1 MNDNVLYRKWRPLTF
16 NEVVGQEHVTTT
28 LINSID
34 LNQTSHAYL
43 FTGPRGVGKTTM
55 ARILAKAMNCTITP
69 NCCLQ
74 PNGDRNFCD
83 SCISI
88 NNGNM
93 IDLIEIDAASNRS
106 IDDIRDIKEKS
117 LFAPNIGNCKV
128 YIIDEAHGL
137 TGPAQQAFLKL
148 LEEPPKNVII
158 ILATT
163 EINSI
168 PQTIISRCQRFDF
181 NRIGIDQMSSHLK
194 LISDAEEIKISQDA
208 CSVISLNSSGSLRD
222 AENIL
227 QQISSLKSKDVSEED
242 VYEFLGLSRID
253 TGVQLTINILKNE
266 TDKVL
271 RTIQKE
277 SESGTDPLHLK
288 NQILKC
294 LRTIIYIKH
303 DLGDLLEEADSTIS
317 SLASIS
323 KKINTE
329 RINKISKILINSQVQ
344 PNEFPPLSLEVALIE
359 CCEFIE
365 NENLQSFGIENENLE
380 KDKIKAQNDA
390 QESPA
395 AKPINNSTPVINN
408 DAQES
413 PAAKP
418 INNSTPVINNDAQES
433 PAAKPIN
440 NSAPVIN
447 NGNGNKPQPNKNIIN
462 NEWKSVCNSLRRV
475 KGNKYFIGGL
485 LNSVSPEIKEGRIN
499 LTFKSNTMK
508 QNFLSEI
515 ANNETKQKVI
525 DSIKNNY
532 NESLELVVD
541 EVVDSSIEEENPLVK
556 TPIVQ
561 HAISMG
567 AKIKKK

>member
-55 ARILAKAMNCTITP
+55 ARVLAKAMNCTLTP
-69 NCCLQ
+69 NCCMQ
-74 PNGDRNFCD
+74 PKGNRNFCD
-83 SCISI
+83 NCKSI
-88 NNGNM
+88 NDGNM

-181 NRIGIDQMSSHLK
+181 SRINLEQMSSHLK
-194 LISDAEEIKISQDA
+194 LISDSEDIKISNDA
-208 CSVISLNSSGSLRD
+208 CNVISLNSSGSLRD

-227 QQISSLKSKDVSEED
+227 QQISSLKNNDVNEED
-242 VYEFLGLSRID
+242 VYNFLGLSRID
-253 TGVQLTINILKNE
+253 TGVKLTVNILKNE
-266 TDKVL
+266 IDSVL
-271 RTIQKE
+271 RLIQKE
-277 SESGTDPLHLK
+277 SESGTDTLHLK

-303 DLGDLLEEADSTIS
+303 GLNDLLEETDSTIS
-317 SLASIS
+317 SLMSIS
-323 KKINTE
+323 KKISTE
-329 RINKISKILINSQVQ
+329 KINKISKILINSQVE
-344 PNEFPPLSLEVALIE
+344 PNEFPPISLEIALIE
-359 CCEFIE
+359 CCDLTER
-365 NENLQSFGIENENLE
+365 E
-380 KDKIKAQNDA
+380 KSETTDLPTADIDDIKDKAQNIET
-390 QESPA
+390 ES
-395 AKPINNSTPVINN
+395 KPINAS
-408 DAQES
+408 S
-413 PAAKP
+413 PTVEARKNVTENPEQATASMKIAKKE
-418 INNSTPVINNDAQES
+418 NEVRQ
-433 PAAKPIN
+433 
-440 NSAPVIN
+440 
-447 NGNGNKPQPNKNIIN
+447 QPKRNIIN
-462 NEWKSVCNSLRRV
+462 EEWKSVCNSLRRV
-475 KGNKYFIGGL
+475 KGKKYFIGGL
-485 LNSVSPEIKEGRIN
+485 LNSVSPKIIEGKIN
-499 LTFKSNTMK
+499 LIFKSNTMK

-515 ANNETKQKVI
+515 SNNDTKQKVI
-525 DSIKNNY
+525 DSIKDNY
-532 NESLELVVD
+532 NENLELVVD
-541 EVVDSSIEEENPLVK
+541 ELVDSSIEEQNPLVK

-567 AKIKKK
+567 AKIKKNN

>member
-55 ARILAKAMNCTITP
+55 ARVLAKAMNCTLTP
-69 NCCLQ
+69 NCCMQ
-74 PNGDRNFCD
+74 PKGNRNFCD
-83 SCISI
+83 NCKSI
-88 NNGNM
+88 NDGNM

-181 NRIGIDQMSSHLK
+181 SRINLEQMSSHLK
-194 LISDAEEIKISQDA
+194 LISDSEDIKISNDA
-208 CSVISLNSSGSLRD
+208 CNVISLNSSGSLRD

-227 QQISSLKSKDVSEED
+227 QQISSLKNNDVNEGD
-242 VYEFLGLSRID
+242 VYNFLGLSRID
-253 TGVQLTINILKNE
+253 TGVKLTVNILKNE
-266 TDKVL
+266 IDSVL
-271 RTIQKE
+271 RLIQKE
-277 SESGTDPLHLK
+277 SESGTDTLHLK

-303 DLGDLLEEADSTIS
+303 GLNDLLEETDSTIS
-317 SLASIS
+317 SLMSIS
-323 KKINTE
+323 KKISTDK
-329 RINKISKILINSQVQ
+329 INKISKILINSQVE
-344 PNEFPPLSLEVALIE
+344 PNEFPPISLEIALIE
-359 CCEFIE
+359 CCDLTER
-365 NENLQSFGIENENLE
+365 E
-380 KDKIKAQNDA
+380 KSETTDLPTTNIDDIKDKAQNIA
-390 QESPA
+390 IKKTES
-395 AKPINNSTPVINN
+395 KPINASNPTVEVGKNVTENPEQATASMKI
-408 DAQES
+408 
-413 PAAKP
+413 AKKE
-418 INNSTPVINNDAQES
+418 NEVRQ
-433 PAAKPIN
+433 
-440 NSAPVIN
+440 
-447 NGNGNKPQPNKNIIN
+447 QPKRNIIN
-462 NEWKSVCNSLRRV
+462 EEWKSVCNSLRRV
-475 KGNKYFIGGL
+475 KGKKYFIGGL
-485 LNSVSPEIKEGRIN
+485 LNSVSPKIIEGKIN
-499 LTFKSNTMK
+499 LIFKSNTMK

-515 ANNETKQKVI
+515 SNDDTKQKVI
-525 DSIKNNY
+525 DSIKDNY
-532 NESLELVVD
+532 NENLELVVD
-541 EVVDSSIEEENPLVK
+541 ELVDSSIEEQNPLVK

-567 AKIKKK
+567 AKIKKNN